1 MQFVTSKQA
10 SKRLGVHPNTLRRWA
25 NKGQIQIIK
34 TKAGQRLYDV
44 DTFIA
49 PKTELSTIKIIL
61 ENSDY
66 KTLADYASKLDRTP
80 ANLVKHW
87 VLIAMIG
94 KGLIKNR
101 TLEDLK
107 SEKS

>member
-1 MQFVTSKQA
+1 MSHDKHLKT
-10 SKRLGVHPNTLRRWA
+10 
-25 NKGQIQIIK
+25 IQIS
-34 TKAGQRLYDV
+34 LH
-44 DTFIA
+44 
-49 PKTELSTIKIIL
+49 E
-61 ENSDY
+61 SDY

-87 VLIAMIG
+87 VLTAMIG